1 VIDFRYH
8 IVSIIAVFLALAL
21 GLFLGST
28 TLQSTVTRNLHHQ
41 ADSVTSLNRSLTAQK
56 AQLSSQLNDEQQFTA
71 AVEPYAV
78 ADQLTGDTVALV
90 SAPGVD
96 GKTRSS
102 VASTLQL
109 AGATVTADVA
119 LQPAYLDPTQ
129 DAELG
134 QLADQLAL
142 PSTALPQGNGASQAS
157 AVLAQVLLT
166 RPGHRVV
173 SRAHVAQTL
182 AALSDGKFIS
192 VSGNP
197 PARQANFAVM
207 LVAAPDPSVTPKV
220 EQAQDAILLG
230 ATADLRSQS
239 TAAVIAGP
247 PTPTGVPGGT
257 LVAARADSSLT
268 KSVSTVTLDP
278 TGQGDPAAGRIA
290 IVLVLAMAP
299 GGSPGAY
306 GLGLNPP
313 LPSPTATP

>member
-41 ADSVTSLNRSLTAQK
+41 ADTVTSRNRALTA
-56 AQLSSQLNDEQQFTA
+56 ANRQLSGQLHDEQQFTA
-71 AVEPYAV
+71 SVEPYAV

-96 GKTRSS
+96 STTRSS
-102 VASTLQL
+102 VTSTLQL
-109 AGATVTADVA
+109 AGATVTADVQ
-119 LQPAYLDPTQ
+119 LQSAYLEPTE

-142 PSTALPQGNGASQAS
+142 PNTTLPQGNGASQAS
-157 AVLAQVLLT
+157 AVLAQALLM

-173 SRAHVAQTL
+173 SRSHINQVL
-182 AALSDGKFIS
+182 SALSDGKFIS

-207 LVAAPDPSVTPKV
+207 LVTAPDPDVTPKV
-220 EQAQDAILLG
+220 EAAQDAILLDAAG
-230 ATADLRSQS
+230 DLRSQS
-239 TAAVIAGP
+239 TATVVAGP
-247 PTPTGVPGGT
+247 TPPPGVTGGT

-268 KSVSTVTLDP
+268 KSVSTVVLEP
-278 TGQGDPAAGRIA
+278 AGQGDPASGRIA

-299 GGSPGAY
+299 AGTPGAY

-313 LPSPTATP
+313 LPSPSATP